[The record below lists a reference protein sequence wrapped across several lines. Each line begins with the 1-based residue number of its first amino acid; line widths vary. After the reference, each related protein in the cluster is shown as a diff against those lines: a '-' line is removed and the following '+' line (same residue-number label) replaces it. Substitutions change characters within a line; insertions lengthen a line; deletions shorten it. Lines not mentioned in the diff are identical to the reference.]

1 MPGVR
6 TRNESAWLLP
16 NDGSR
21 TDHRQRDGMRRFADT
36 DELDLVIVGC
46 GAGGAVLL
54 QRLGP
59 GRWGGAGPGAGPVL
73 GPPTGRGRGEG
84 RAPPPDWGQ
93 ARGGRGA
100 RPRAAGADKS
110 RPG

>member
-21 TDHRQRDGMRRFADT
+21 TDHRLRDGMRRFADT
-36 DELDLVIVGC
+36 DELNLVIVGC

-54 QRLGP
+54 QRLGRA
-59 GRWGGAGPGAGPVL
+59 GWRGAGPAPGPAG
-73 GPPTGRGRGEG
+73 G
-84 RAPPPDWGQ
+84 
-93 ARGGRGA
+93 
-100 RPRAAGADKS
+100 S
-110 RPG
+110 RPWTRARSGTPIRTGSATRPAPTACTGPSRG